1 MYVYVPVIVY
11 GRTHKHSLKRARRTH
26 EKIRNNKAQPAYS
39 SKKGSA
45 EQVWMDQ
52 AYGSLVQGPSYMGEY
67 TFKHMDPKE
76 TETAVGQNVK
86 PDSFHNKK
94 NPYTTLG
101 AQHQGRLLQIPAQLS
116 ILSVRVIYTPKIG
129 RGEPPNLFI
138 SAQQTVT
145 RKLTLLS
152 NTTRQLWRKKYL
164 PMC

>member
-11 GRTHKHSLKRARRTH
+11 GRTHKHSLKRARQTH

-52 AYGSLVQGPSYMGEY
+52 AYECIVQGPSYMGEY
-67 TFKHMDPKE
+67 SFKQMDPKE
-76 TETAVGQNVK
+76 TETAVGDDYTNLIVLIIEI
-86 PDSFHNKK
+86 
-94 NPYTTLG
+94 PYTTLG
-101 AQHQGRLLQIPAQLS
+101 AQHQGRSLQIPAQLS

-138 SAQQTVT
+138 SAQRTVT